1 MENIGF
7 AILVI
12 LGNFIIFRDIYMV
25 VSETEY
31 RQRKLDD
38 MVKKYHEGKYDRYFF
53 DGENIIVF
61 EKRLKTR
68 IKQNCFNIKDLDLKL
83 NDL

>member
-1 MENIGF
+1 
-7 AILVI
+7 
-12 LGNFIIFRDIYMV
+12 MV

-31 RQRKLDD
+31 RQRKLDA

-53 DGENIIVF
+53 DGNDIIVF

-68 IKQNCFNIKDLDLKL
+68 IKQNCFNLQGLELKL
-83 NDL
+83 RDI